1 LVLSL
6 FFFFLICFLLLLFR
20 PVTSIKWLPIDQNDC
35 YHHPA
40 FTANKLIACTEDGNL
55 LCLDCN
61 GKLFAAC
68 SLDNSS
74 SSRPLSPAPPSSSS
88 SSVPAILSLDTDGRL
103 IIGGCSDASIRIWI
117 MSNGTMQQI
126 QCYSKAHSGGI
137 TAICFGKAIE
147 DLSLGN
153 VSGKDSNSSSN
164 TGTSSDSELFVS
176 GSDDCSIRIW
186 RIWYG

>member
-1 LVLSL
+1 MFVHL
-6 FFFFLICFLLLLFR
+6 R
-20 PVTSIKWLPIDQNDC
+20 PVTSIKWFPIDQNDC
-35 YHHPA
+35 YNHPS
-40 FTANKLIACTEDGNL
+40 FTANKLVACTEDGNL

-68 SLDNSS
+68 SLDIASS
-74 SSRPLSPAPPSSSS
+74 PRSLSPSPSSSS
-88 SSVPAILSLDTDGRL
+88 TVPAILSLDTDGRL
-103 IIGGCSDASIRIWI
+103 IIGGCSDGSIRIWI
-117 MSNGTMQQI
+117 MNNGTMQQI

-137 TAICFGKAIE
+137 TSICFGKAIE

-153 VSGKDSNSSSN
+153 VSGKDSSSS
-164 TGTSSDSELFVS
+164 GTSTTSDSELFVS